1 MKFAAFLEEKFSFII
16 FQIILIAIITGILY
30 LTNIP
35 IYYIILT
42 IILLITLVIAYLF
55 IVYIFNLRKYKKIV
69 SLVDNLEEKYLIA
82 EILKK
87 PFNLENKAYYYA
99 LKQAC
104 KGMLDKISMMEKD
117 FLDYQEYI
125 ESFVHEIKTPI
136 AALSLTFDN
145 NQDFQLKSEIDKINE
160 LTEQI
165 LFYARSNNTE
175 KDYFVTELNLEDV
188 VHRVVMKYRHY
199 ILNKKISLKLH
210 NLDNKIYA
218 DEKWIVFVLSQIIQN
233 SIKYLDKLDKLIE
246 ISSQN
251 NKNNVILTIRDNGCG
266 ISKSDLTRVCEKG
279 FTCSDRKKEYA
290 TGMGLYLSKKLC
302 EKLGLSL
309 KIDSIQDKY
318 TEVKIIFPKNSII
331 KF

>member
-1 MKFAAFLEEKFSFII
+1 MKFVTFLEEKFSFII
-16 FQIILIAIITGILY
+16 FQIILIAITSGILY

-35 IYYIILT
+35 RYYIILT
-42 IILLITLVIAYLF
+42 IILLMIFVILYLF
-55 IVYIFNLRKYKKIV
+55 IVYISNLKKYKKIV

-87 PFNLENKAYYYA
+87 PLNLENKAYYYA

-104 KGMLDKISMMEKD
+104 KGMLDKISIMEKD

-175 KDYFVTELNLEDV
+175 KDYFVTELNLEEV

-199 ILNKKISLKLH
+199 ILNKKIRLNLH

-218 DEKWIVFVLSQIIQN
+218 DEKWIVFILSQIIQN

-246 ISSQN
+246 ISSKN

-266 ISKSDLTRVCEKG
+266 ISKSDLSRVCDKG
-279 FTCSDRKKEYA
+279 FTGANRKKECA
-290 TGMGLYLSKKLC
+290 TGMGLYLSNKLC
-302 EKLGLSL
+302 EKLGLTL

>member
-104 KGMLDKISMMEKD
+104 KGMLDKISIMEKD

-175 KDYFVTELNLEDV
+175 KDYFVTELNLEEV
-188 VHRVVMKYRHY
+188 VHSVVMKYRHY
-199 ILNKKISLKLH
+199 ILNKKIRLNLH

-218 DEKWIVFVLSQIIQN
+218 DEKWIVFILSQIIQN
-233 SIKYLDKLDKLIE
+233 SMKYLDKLDKLIE

>member
-87 PFNLENKAYYYA
+87 PLNLENKAYYYA

-104 KGMLDKISMMEKD
+104 KGMLDKISIMEKD

-175 KDYFVTELNLEDV
+175 KDYFVTELNLEEV
-188 VHRVVMKYRHY
+188 VHSVVMKYRHY
-199 ILNKKISLKLH
+199 ILNKKIRLDLH

-218 DEKWIVFVLSQIIQN
+218 DEKWIVFILSQIIQN
-233 SIKYLDKLDKLIE
+233 SIKYLDKKDKLIE
-246 ISSQN
+246 ISSKN

-266 ISKSDLTRVCEKG
+266 ISKSDLSRACEKG
-279 FTCSDRKKEYA
+279 FTGVNRKKEYA

-309 KIDSIQDKY
+309 KINSIQDKY

>member
-1 MKFAAFLEEKFSFII
+1 MKFVTFLEEKFSFII
-16 FQIILIAIITGILY
+16 FQIILIAITSGILY

-42 IILLITLVIAYLF
+42 IILLMTLVIAYLF
-55 IVYIFNLRKYKKIV
+55 IVYISNLKKYKKIV
-69 SLVDNLEEKYLIA
+69 ALVDHLEEKYLIA
-82 EILKK
+82 EIVKK
-87 PFNLENKAYYYA
+87 PLDLENKAYFYA
-99 LKQAC
+99 LKQAS
-104 KGMLDKISMMEKD
+104 KGMLDKISIMEKD

-199 ILNKKISLKLH
+199 ILNKKIRLDLH

-233 SIKYLDKLDKLIE
+233 SMKYLDKLDKLIE

-309 KIDSIQDKY
+309 KIDSMQDKY

>member
-1 MKFAAFLEEKFSFII
+1 MKFVTFLEEKFSFII
-16 FQIILIAIITGILY
+16 FQIILIAITSGILY

-42 IILLITLVIAYLF
+42 FILLMTLVIAYLS
-55 IVYIFNLRKYKKIV
+55 IVYISNLKKYKKIV
-69 SLVDNLEEKYLIA
+69 ALVDHLEEKYLIA
-82 EILKK
+82 EIVKK
-87 PFNLENKAYYYA
+87 PLNLENKAYYYA

-104 KGMLDKISMMEKD
+104 KGMLDKISMIEKD

-199 ILNKKISLKLH
+199 ILNKKIRLNLH

-279 FTCSDRKKEYA
+279 FTCGDRKKEYA

-309 KIDSIQDKY
+309 KIDSMQDKY

>member
-82 EILKK
+82 EIVKK
-87 PFNLENKAYYYA
+87 PLNLENKAYYYA

-104 KGMLDKISMMEKD
+104 KGMLDKISIIEKD

>member
-1 MKFAAFLEEKFSFII
+1 MKFVTFLEEKFSFII

-42 IILLITLVIAYLF
+42 IILLITLVIVYLF

-69 SLVDNLEEKYLIA
+69 SIIDNLEEKYLIA

-87 PFNLENKAYYYA
+87 PLNLENKAYYYA

-104 KGMLDKISMMEKD
+104 KGMFDKISIMEKD

-145 NQDFQLKSEIDKINE
+145 SKDFQLKSKIDKINE

-188 VHRVVMKYRHY
+188 VHSVVMKYRHY
-199 ILNKKISLKLH
+199 ILNKKIRLDLH
-210 NLDNKIYA
+210 NLENKIYA
-218 DEKWIVFVLSQIIQN
+218 DEKWIVFILSQIIQN
-233 SIKYLDKLDKLIE
+233 SIKYLDKKDKLIE
-246 ISSQN
+246 ISSKN
-251 NKNNVILTIRDNGCG
+251 NKNNVILTIRDSGCG
-266 ISKSDLTRVCEKG
+266 ISKSDLTRVCKKG
-279 FTCSDRKKEYA
+279 FTGVNRKKRICNRNG
-290 TGMGLYLSKKLC
+290 TLFIKK
-302 EKLGLSL
+302 
-309 KIDSIQDKY
+309 
-318 TEVKIIFPKNSII
+318 NM
-331 KF
+331 

>member
-1 MKFAAFLEEKFSFII
+1 MKFVTFLEEKFSFII
-16 FQIILIAIITGILY
+16 FQIILISIITGVLY

-35 IYYIILT
+35 TYYIILT
-42 IILLITLVIAYLF
+42 IILLIVLVITYLF
-55 IVYIFNLRKYKKIV
+55 IVYISNLRKYKKIV
-69 SLVDNLEEKYLIA
+69 SLVDNLDEKYLIA

-87 PFNLENKAYYYA
+87 PLNLENMAYYYA

-104 KGMLDKISMMEKD
+104 KGMLDKISIMEKD

-145 NQDFQLKSEIDKINE
+145 NQDLKLKSEIDKINE

-188 VHRVVMKYRHY
+188 VHSVVMKYRHY
-199 ILNKKISLKLH
+199 ILNKKIRLNLH
-210 NLDNKIYA
+210 NLDNKVYA
-218 DEKWIVFVLSQIIQN
+218 DEKWIVFILSQIIQN
-233 SIKYLDKLDKLIE
+233 SIKYLDKKDKLIE
-246 ISSQN
+246 ISSKN
-251 NKNNVILTIRDNGCG
+251 NKNNVILMIRDNGCG
-266 ISKSDLTRVCEKG
+266 ISKSDLTRICEKG
-279 FTCSDRKKEYA
+279 FTGVNRKKEYA
-290 TGMGLYLSKKLC
+290 TGMGLYLSNKLC
-302 EKLGLSL
+302 KQLGLSL
-309 KIDSIQDKY
+309 KIDSIRDKY
-318 TEVKIIFPKNSII
+318 TEVNITFPQNSIT

>member
-1 MKFAAFLEEKFSFII
+1 MKFAAFLEEKFFFII
-16 FQIILIAIITGILY
+16 FQIIIIAIITGILY

-55 IVYIFNLRKYKKIV
+55 IVYISNLKKYKKIV
-69 SLVDNLEEKYLIA
+69 SLVDNLDEKYLIA

-87 PFNLENKAYYYA
+87 PLNLENKAYFYA

-104 KGMLDKISMMEKD
+104 KGMLDKISIMEKD

-175 KDYFVTELNLEDV
+175 KDYFVTELNIEEV
-188 VHRVVMKYRHY
+188 VHSVVMKYRHY
-199 ILNKKISLKLH
+199 ILNKKIRLDLH

-218 DEKWIVFVLSQIIQN
+218 DEKWIVFILSQIIQN
-233 SIKYLDKLDKLIE
+233 SIKYLDKKDKLIE
-246 ISSQN
+246 ISSKN

-266 ISKSDLTRVCEKG
+266 ISKSNLIRVCEKG
-279 FTCSDRKKEYA
+279 FTGVNRKKEYA
-290 TGMGLYLSKKLC
+290 TGMGLYLSNKLC

-309 KIDSIQDKY
+309 KIDSIQYKY
-318 TEVKIIFPKNSII
+318 TEVKIIFPKNSIT